1 MVEPKII
8 KSEDYP
14 KDLQKRIEQE
24 QDKLFLF
31 ECEITDDKLA
41 LRLKELNKESSFYY
55 ESFYTF
61 DELCHINRSFKACR
75 DLEEAKKHLLKLF
88 PNSNIKR
95 SLNDSENLQITF
107 YIYMIRIKEPLD
119 FILEKKSCNN

>member
-55 ESFYTF
+55 ESFYTL
-61 DELCHINRSFKACR
+61 DELCDINSCFRACR
-75 DLEEAKKHLLKLF
+75 DLEEVKKHLLKLF

-107 YIYMIRIKEPLD
+107 YIYMICIKEPLD
-119 FILEKKSCNN
+119 FILEKKSYNN

>member
-55 ESFYTF
+55 ESFYTL
-61 DELCHINRSFKACR
+61 DELWDINSCFKACR

-119 FILEKKSCNN
+119 FILEKKSYNN